1 MRWFPETLLQG
12 DALYIFIF
20 RIQRPEIWVIFMK
33 CKDIKGVP
41 FYFYFYR
48 SKGVVSKPM
57 QLLVWFAVMFLAVP
71 NYFVW
76 EDLKMAN
83 ASEGVI
89 RQAHGSGR
97 WFPGNRRELKTMVE
111 SYMEN
116 AQPESVEGRIV
127 AAIAPHA
134 GYIYSGK
141 VAGFTFRAI
150 KDNAR
155 RVGPPETVVVLGFS
169 HSGGFPGVALMD
181 GDFIET
187 PMGKAALDTEAAEI
201 LAAASPRIFF
211 NYGPHRGEH
220 SAENEI
226 PFVQAALPDTK
237 MVVALMGDHDPETL
251 DALAGAL
258 DALSGKKRLLVVAS
272 TDMLHD
278 PSYDLVTKTDEKTLL
293 KLQAMDYEGLEK
305 TWGYD
310 KQILCGIGPVL
321 TVIKFA
327 RAQGAKKGSVLYY
340 RNSGDDFPE
349 GRGRWVVG
357 YGSVVFAVDGKVK
370 K

>member
-1 MRWFPETLLQG
+1 MKGAATKPMLL
-12 DALYIFIF
+12 FVF
-20 RIQRPEIWVIFMK
+20 
-33 CKDIKGVP
+33 
-41 FYFYFYR
+41 
-48 SKGVVSKPM
+48 GVVM
-57 QLLVWFAVMFLAVP
+57 LMAAP

-76 EDLKMAN
+76 EGLKMAN
-83 ASEGVI
+83 ASEIVT

-97 WFPGNRRELKTMVE
+97 WFPGNRQELKQIIE

-116 AQPESVEGRIV
+116 AQPEAVEGRIV

-141 VAGFTFRAI
+141 VAGYTFRAI

-155 RVGPPETVVVLGFS
+155 KAGQPETVLVLGFS
-169 HSGGFPGVALMD
+169 HSRGFPGVALMD

-187 PMGKAALDTEAAEI
+187 PLGKGALDTEAAEI
-201 LAAASPRIFF
+201 LAATSPRIFF

-251 DALAGAL
+251 DALVGAL
-258 DALSGKKRLLVVAS
+258 DALSKKKRLLVVAS

-278 PSYDLVTKTDEKTLL
+278 PSYDLVTKTDKKTLL
-293 KLQAMDYEGLEK
+293 KLQAMDCEGLEK

-310 KQILCGIGPVL
+310 NQILCGIGPVL
-321 TVIKFA
+321 AVMKFA
-327 RAQGAKKGSVLYY
+327 LAQGCKKGSVLYY

-349 GRGRWVVG
+349 GRGQWVVG
-357 YGSVVFAVDGKVK
+357 YGSAVLAVE
-370 K
+370 

>member
-1 MRWFPETLLQG
+1 
-12 DALYIFIF
+12 
-20 RIQRPEIWVIFMK
+20 MK
-33 CKDIKGVP
+33 QLVYRCSIGTVVEAMLP
-41 FYFYFYR
+41 FVF
-48 SKGVVSKPM
+48 GVVILM
-57 QLLVWFAVMFLAVP
+57 AAP
-71 NYFVW
+71 NCFVW

-83 ASEGVI
+83 ASEIVT

-97 WFPGNRRELKTMVE
+97 WFPGNKQELKEMVE
-111 SYMEN
+111 SYIEN
-116 AQPESVEGRIV
+116 AQPETVEGRIV

-150 KDNAR
+150 KDNAQKT
-155 RVGPPETVVVLGFS
+155 GQPETVVVLGFS

-187 PMGKAALDTEAAEI
+187 PLGKAALDTEAAKM
-201 LAAASPRIFF
+201 LAGASHRIFF

-226 PFVQAALPDTK
+226 PFVQAALPHAK

-251 DALAGAL
+251 DALVGAL
-258 DALSGKKRLLVVAS
+258 EALSRKTRLLVVAS

-278 PSYDLVTKTDEKTLL
+278 PSYDLVTKTDEKTLK
-293 KLQAMDYEGLEK
+293 KLAAMDCEGLEK

-321 TVIKFA
+321 AVMKFA
-327 RAQGAKKGSVLYY
+327 KGKGGKKGSVLYY
-340 RNSGDDFPE
+340 RNSGDDFPKS
-349 GRGRWVVG
+349 RGQWVVG
-357 YGSVVFAVDGKVK
+357 YGAAVFAVD
-370 K
+370 

>member
-1 MRWFPETLLQG
+1 MKQSAYRCMKGAATKPMLL
-12 DALYIFIF
+12 FVF
-20 RIQRPEIWVIFMK
+20 
-33 CKDIKGVP
+33 
-41 FYFYFYR
+41 
-48 SKGVVSKPM
+48 GVVM
-57 QLLVWFAVMFLAVP
+57 LMAAP

-76 EDLKMAN
+76 EGLKMAN
-83 ASEGVI
+83 ASEIVT

-97 WFPGNRRELKTMVE
+97 WFPGNRQELKQIIE

-116 AQPESVEGRIV
+116 AQPEAVEGRIV

-141 VAGFTFRAI
+141 VAGYTFRAI

-155 RVGPPETVVVLGFS
+155 KAGQPETVLVLGFS
-169 HSGGFPGVALMD
+169 HSRGFPGVALMD

-187 PMGKAALDTEAAEI
+187 PLGKGALDTEAAEI
-201 LAAASPRIFF
+201 LAGASPRIFF

-226 PFVQAALPDTK
+226 PFVQAALPEAK

-251 DALAGAL
+251 DALVEAL
-258 DALSGKKRLLVVAS
+258 EALSRKKRLLVVAS

-293 KLQAMDYEGLEK
+293 KLQAMDCEGLEK

-310 KQILCGIGPVL
+310 NQILCGIGPVL
-321 TVIKFA
+321 AVMKFA
-327 RAQGAKKGSVLYY
+327 LAQGCKKGSVLYY

-349 GRGRWVVG
+349 GRGQWVVG
-357 YGSVVFAVDGKVK
+357 YGSAVLAVE
-370 K
+370 

>member
-1 MRWFPETLLQG
+1 MKQSAYRCLKGAATKPMRLFV
-12 DALYIFIF
+12 F
-20 RIQRPEIWVIFMK
+20 
-33 CKDIKGVP
+33 
-41 FYFYFYR
+41 
-48 SKGVVSKPM
+48 GVVM
-57 QLLVWFAVMFLAVP
+57 LMAAP

-76 EDLKMAN
+76 EGLKMAK
-83 ASEGVI
+83 ASEIVT

-97 WFPGNRRELKTMVE
+97 WFPGNRQELKQMVE
-111 SYMEN
+111 SYIRN

-127 AAIAPHA
+127 AAISPHA
-134 GYIYSGK
+134 GFIYSGK

-155 RVGPPETVVVLGFS
+155 KAGQPETVVVLGFS
-169 HSGGFPGVALMD
+169 HSRGFPGVALMD

-187 PMGKAALDTEAAEI
+187 PLGKGALDTESAEI
-201 LAAASPRIFF
+201 LAGASPRIFF

-226 PFVQAALPDTK
+226 PFVQAALPDAR

-251 DALAGAL
+251 DALVGAL

-278 PSYDLVTKTDEKTLL
+278 PSYDLVTKTDKKTLL
-293 KLQAMDYEGLEK
+293 KLQAMDCEGLEK
-305 TWGYD
+305 IWGYD

-321 TVIKFA
+321 AVMKFA
-327 RAQGAKKGSVLYY
+327 RGKGVKKGSVLYY

-349 GRGRWVVG
+349 SRGRWVVG
-357 YGSVVFAVDGKVK
+357 YGAAVFAVD
-370 K
+370 

>member
-1 MRWFPETLLQG
+1 LKQ
-12 DALYIFIF
+12 I
-20 RIQRPEIWVIFMK
+20 
-33 CKDIKGVP
+33 
-41 FYFYFYR
+41 FYR
-48 SKGVVSKPM
+48 CRKGAAKKSMLPFVFG
-57 QLLVWFAVMFLAVP
+57 LVMLMAAP

-76 EDLKMAN
+76 EGKKMAN
-83 ASEGVI
+83 AAEIVI

-97 WFPGNRRELKTMVE
+97 WFPGDSDELRKMVE
-111 SYMEN
+111 SYIEN
-116 AQPESVEGRIV
+116 AQPEPVNGRIV

-141 VAGFTFRAI
+141 TAGFTFRAI
-150 KDNAR
+150 RDNAQKT
-155 RVGPPETVVVLGFS
+155 GQPETVVVLGFS

-187 PMGKAALDTEAAEI
+187 PLGKTALDTEAAEI
-201 LAAASPRIFF
+201 LSGASPRIFF
-211 NYGPHRGEH
+211 HYAPHRGEH

-251 DALAGAL
+251 DAFVGAL
-258 DALSGKKRLLVVAS
+258 CALSEKKRLLVVAS

-278 PSYDLVTKTDEKTLL
+278 PNYDLVTKTDEKTLL
-293 KLQAMDYEGLEK
+293 KLQAMDCEGLRK

-310 KQILCGIGPVL
+310 NQILCGIGPVQ
-321 TVIKFA
+321 VAIKFA
-327 RAQGAKKGSVLYY
+327 RAKGGKKGSVLYY

-349 GRGRWVVG
+349 SRGRWVVG
-357 YGSVVFAVDGKVK
+357 YGSAVFAVD
-370 K
+370 